1 MDPEYHAKFAIH
13 EATREGKSIANP
25 KLAVLRDGDERLPI
39 HWAAAY
45 NQLPIARLLVSQKD
59 FDPDV
64 TDSSG
69 WTPLMIAASL
79 KDNEGDPMLQLLLQK
94 GADVKIKSIT
104 GQNALHFA
112 ASKGNIGIVRTLLA
126 NKCSARVRDN
136 RGQLA
141 LHRAA
146 AIGSAPIL
154 NLLLQEGKSPLNG
167 SDIDGLTPLHHAIS
181 EGHGEAA
188 LVLLRAG
195 AEADKEDSEGRLPI
209 DLAPDSRVYRNGQP
223 RCSESMKKGGVV
235 ESAAPPAE

>member
-1 MDPEYHAKFAIH
+1 MDPDYHAKFAIH
-13 EATREGKSIANP
+13 EATREGKTSEVESLLNANP
-25 KLAVLRDGDERLPI
+25 KLAVLRDGDDRLPI

-45 NQLPIARLLVSQKD
+45 NQLPIARLLASQKK

-79 KDNEGDPMLQLLLQK
+79 KDNEGRPMIELLLQK
-94 GADVKIKSIT
+94 GADVNLKSTT
-104 GQNALHFA
+104 GQNAIHFA
-112 ASKGNIGIVRTLLA
+112 ASKSNTDIVRTLIS
-126 NKCSARVRDN
+126 NECSARVRDN

-146 AIGSAPIL
+146 AIGSVPIL
-154 NLLLQEGKSPLNG
+154 NILLREGRSPLNAT
-167 SDIDGLTPLHHAIS
+167 DVDGLTALHHAIS

-195 AEADKEDSEGRLPI
+195 AEVDKRDNEGRLAI
-209 DLAPDSRVYRNGQP
+209 DLAPDIKVRKYIIQ
-223 RCSESMKKGGVV
+223 
-235 ESAAPPAE
+235 AAEREGIELP